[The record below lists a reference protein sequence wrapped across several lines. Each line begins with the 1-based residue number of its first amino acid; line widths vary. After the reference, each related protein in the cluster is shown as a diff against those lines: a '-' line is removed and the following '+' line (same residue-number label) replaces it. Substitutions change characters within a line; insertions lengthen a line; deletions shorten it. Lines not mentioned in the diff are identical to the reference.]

1 MANFRIHTAAEATNP
16 FAQTAAKGTRTG
28 RKSFPCMSDAPG
40 NQLKQRLKR
49 IGAYTALALVLLP
62 VMIVEPLKVVG
73 VWVAGKGH
81 WLTGTFVVA
90 AAYAASL
97 LVVDKLFHILKPNI
111 LRAPV
116 LAKVWRGFLGVWST
130 GRQLL
135 CKILPSSG

>member
-1 MANFRIHTAAEATNP
+1 MAHFRIHTAAYEP
-16 FAQTAAKGTRTG
+16 FAPDGSR
-28 RKSFPCMSDAPG
+28 G
-40 NQLKQRLKR
+40 NQNTSKNLPMHERRTRQSLKQRLKR
-49 IGAYTALALVLLP
+49 IGAYAALALVLLP